1 MPFQGQGLALL
12 FPRYRTARQAT
23 TTHVRIAQ
31 PTMDSV
37 PARLFPPG
45 QRAIQKHTNASSRE
59 PTGGQARCEAV
70 MAPDEKGSAER
81 GNALQSGGQAN
92 VSSAIHHTLAALREE
107 EESRH
112 LDAQKKAGQRGRASL
127 AWSYSNPA
135 HDAHVM
141 SMASSCSTALPAP
154 VSSCRRS
161 QMRTPQEQAQAQPP
175 ELI

>member
-1 MPFQGQGLALL
+1 
-12 FPRYRTARQAT
+12 
-23 TTHVRIAQ
+23 
-31 PTMDSV
+31 
-37 PARLFPPG
+37 
-45 QRAIQKHTNASSRE
+45 
-59 PTGGQARCEAV
+59 
-70 MAPDEKGSAER
+70 MAPDGKGSAER
-81 GNALQSGGQAN
+81 GNALQSGGQPN
-92 VSSAIHHTLAALREE
+92 VSSAIHQALAALRAQ

-112 LDAQKKAGQRGRASL
+112 LDAQKKAGRRGRASL

-141 SMASSCSTALPAP
+141 NMASSYSTALPAP

>member
-1 MPFQGQGLALL
+1 MRSGNGAG
-12 FPRYRTARQAT
+12 RE
-23 TTHVRIAQ
+23 RI
-31 PTMDSV
+31 
-37 PARLFPPG
+37 
-45 QRAIQKHTNASSRE
+45 
-59 PTGGQARCEAV
+59 GG
-70 MAPDEKGSAER
+70 
-81 GNALQSGGQAN
+81 ALQSGGQAN
-92 VSSAIHHTLAALREE
+92 VSSAIHHTLAALRAQ

-141 SMASSCSTALPAP
+141 SMALSCSTALPAP